1 MHDDDDDD
9 GGAHGSTTSSSSS
22 IEIKFSHVQ
31 LYVDHVCHVDEYK
44 ELEAALHQKLL
55 LCSEESISSSV
66 VPNDDDG
73 GDNEVKTTAFPFQSH
88 GRDVVKVRDS
98 TIISTIITSTTWH
111 YTPRTMI
118 LLQYYLTSDT

>member
-1 MHDDDDDD
+1 MTNNSIEIVHDDDD
-9 GGAHGSTTSSSSS
+9 GGAHGTTTNTSSSN

-31 LYVDHVCHVDEYK
+31 LYVDHVCPVDEYK

-55 LCSEESISSSV
+55 CAEESISSSV

-73 GDNEVKTTAFPFQSH
+73 GGGGNGDDVEVKTTTAFPFPSH

-98 TIISTIITSTTWH
+98 TIISTIITSTT
-111 YTPRTMI
+111 
-118 LLQYYLTSDT
+118 